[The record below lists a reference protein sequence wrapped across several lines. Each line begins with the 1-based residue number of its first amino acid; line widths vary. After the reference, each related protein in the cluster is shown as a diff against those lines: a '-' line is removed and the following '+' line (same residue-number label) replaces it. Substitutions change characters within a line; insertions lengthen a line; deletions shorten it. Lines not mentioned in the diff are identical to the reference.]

1 MKNLIHKNEKSKG
14 YIFIPK
20 IRQVKRENKVTEEIG
35 RIKGKKKKMVME
47 INVNML
53 EIK

>member
-35 RIKGKKKKMVME
+35 RIKGKKKK
-47 INVNML
+47 
-53 EIK
+53 KW